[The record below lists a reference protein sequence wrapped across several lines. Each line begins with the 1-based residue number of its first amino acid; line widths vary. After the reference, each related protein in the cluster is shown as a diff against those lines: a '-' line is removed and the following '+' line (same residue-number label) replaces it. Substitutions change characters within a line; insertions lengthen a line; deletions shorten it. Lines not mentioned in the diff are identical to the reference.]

1 MKNDLTELV
10 FILDKSGS
18 MSGLEG
24 DTIGG
29 FNSLIEKQKT
39 EEGEVV
45 VTTVLFN
52 DRMRYLH
59 DRINI
64 KEVNK
69 MTRRDYTADGCTAL
83 LDAVGNTIKHIVHK
97 QKELKEEFVPEKT
110 MVVITTDGMENSSRE
125 YDYPD
130 IKKLIEKQKE
140 LGWEF
145 IFLGANID
153 VNREARRF
161 GIDEDNAVEYKCDK
175 RGVNLN
181 YDAISGAVK
190 EMRCCKK
197 VSKDWHK
204 EIDEYLEEME
214 QKEKR

>member
-18 MSGLEG
+18 MSGLES

-29 FNSLIEKQKT
+29 FNSLLEKQKA
-39 EEGEVV
+39 EVGDVV

-52 DRMRYLH
+52 DKMKYVH
-59 DRINI
+59 DRVDI
-64 KEVNK
+64 KSVNY
-69 MTRRDYTADGCTAL
+69 MTRKDYTADGCTAL
-83 LDAVGNTIKHIVHK
+83 LDAVGNTIKHIVEK
-97 QKELKEEFVPEKT
+97 QKELKDEYLPSKT

-161 GIDEDNAVEYKCDK
+161 GIDEDNAVQYKCDSA
-175 RGVNLN
+175 GVDLN
-181 YDAISGAVK
+181 YDSLSCAIS
-190 EMRCCKK
+190 EMKATGK
-197 VSKDWHK
+197 VNKNWRK
-204 EIDEYLEEME
+204 AIDEDY
-214 QKEKR
+214 EKRGNK

>member
-29 FNSLIEKQKT
+29 FNSLIEKQKA

-59 DRINI
+59 DRINL

-97 QKELKEEFVPEKT
+97 QKELREEFVPEKT

-125 YDYPD
+125 FDYPD

-161 GIDEDNAVEYKCDK
+161 GINEDNAVRYQCDGEGIDLNYESLSCAISDMKSTGKVNKNWRKAIDEDYEK
-175 RGVNLN
+175 RG
-181 YDAISGAVK
+181 
-190 EMRCCKK
+190 
-197 VSKDWHK
+197 SK
-204 EIDEYLEEME
+204 
-214 QKEKR
+214 

>member
-18 MSGLEG
+18 MSGLES

-29 FNSLIEKQKT
+29 FNSLLEKQKD
-39 EEGEVV
+39 EPGDVV

-52 DRMRYLH
+52 DNMKYVH
-59 DRINI
+59 DRVDI
-64 KEVNK
+64 KAVNY
-69 MTRRDYTADGCTAL
+69 MTRKDYTADGCTAL
-83 LDAVGNTIKHIVHK
+83 LDAVGNTIKHIIEK
-97 QKELKEEFVPEKT
+97 QKELKEEYLPSKT
-110 MVVITTDGMENSSRE
+110 MIVITTDGMENSSRE

-140 LGWEF
+140 LGWEC

-161 GIDEDNAVEYKCDK
+161 GIDEDNAVQYKCDSA
-175 RGVNLN
+175 GVDLN
-181 YDAISGAVK
+181 YDSLSCAIS
-190 EMRCCKK
+190 EMKATGK
-197 VSKDWHK
+197 VSKKWRK
-204 EIDEYLEEME
+204 AIDEDY
-214 QKEKR
+214 EKRGNK